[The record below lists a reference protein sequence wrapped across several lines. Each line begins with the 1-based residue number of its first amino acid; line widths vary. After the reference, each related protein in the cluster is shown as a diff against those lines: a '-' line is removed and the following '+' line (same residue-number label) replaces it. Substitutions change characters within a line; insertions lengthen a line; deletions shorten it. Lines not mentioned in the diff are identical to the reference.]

1 MWVCNRFL
9 NVKTFRKEN
18 SNMTAISVILAKP
31 DVGKEEQAKERMKH
45 RAKIMS
51 NNGFT
56 TRVAEGFSG
65 PTAGHLAVQAMTED
79 WTAMGTAL
87 TKMAA
92 DPEFIEWQQNR
103 RKNPIGHMVRRTGLR
118 TVYGEPQ
125 WAEFPV
131 SYYRRY
137 KMPRSNLKKAIELI
151 GEIDSIETM
160 KEHWTISAAVPIT
173 GAEMDMFLAAYQF
186 KSLEVMG
193 QCLDEIGTSEQMQD
207 IVTRASELGNILA
220 ADVAITVA

>member
-1 MWVCNRFL
+1 
-9 NVKTFRKEN
+9 
-18 SNMTAISVILAKP
+18 MTAISVILAKP

-151 GEIDSIETM
+151 AEIDSIETM
-160 KEHWTISAAVPIT
+160 KDDWTISAAVPIT

-207 IVTRASELGNILA
+207 IVTRASELGNILT

>member
-1 MWVCNRFL
+1 
-9 NVKTFRKEN
+9 
-18 SNMTAISVILAKP
+18 MTAISVILAKP

-151 GEIDSIETM
+151 AEIDSIETM
-160 KEHWTISAAVPIT
+160 KDDWTIGAAVPIT

-207 IVTRASELGNILA
+207 IVTRASELGNILT

>member
-1 MWVCNRFL
+1 
-9 NVKTFRKEN
+9 
-18 SNMTAISVILAKP
+18 MTAISVILGKP
-31 DVGKEEQAKERMKH
+31 DAGKEEQAKDRMKH
-45 RAKIMS
+45 RAQIMS

-65 PTAGHLAVQAMTED
+65 PTAGLLAVQATTEN
-79 WTAMGTAL
+79 WTTMGIAL

-103 RKNPIGHMVRRTGLR
+103 RKNPVGHMVRRTGLR

-151 GEIDSIETM
+151 AEIDSIETM
-160 KEHWTISAAVPIT
+160 KDDWTISAAVPIT

-193 QCLDEIGTSEQMQD
+193 QCLDEIGSSEQMQD
-207 IVTRASELGNILA
+207 IVTRASELGNILT

>member
-9 NVKTFRKEN
+9 NVETFRKEN

-207 IVTRASELGNILA
+207 IVTRASELGNILT

>member
-1 MWVCNRFL
+1 
-9 NVKTFRKEN
+9 
-18 SNMTAISVILAKP
+18 MTAISVILGKP
-31 DVGKEEQAKERMKH
+31 DAGKEEEAKDRMKH
-45 RAKIMS
+45 RAQIMS

-65 PTAGHLAVQAMTED
+65 PTAGLLAVQATTEN
-79 WTAMGTAL
+79 WTTMGIAL

-103 RKNPIGHMVRRTGLR
+103 RKNPVGHMVRRTGLR

-160 KEHWTISAAVPIT
+160 KDDWTISAAVPIT

-207 IVTRASELGNILA
+207 IVTRASELGNILT

>member
-1 MWVCNRFL
+1 
-9 NVKTFRKEN
+9 
-18 SNMTAISVILAKP
+18 MTAISVILAKP

-45 RAKIMS
+45 RAQIMS

-103 RKNPIGHMVRRTGLR
+103 RKNPVGHMVRRTGLR

-160 KEHWTISAAVPIT
+160 KDDWTISAAVPIT

>member
-1 MWVCNRFL
+1 MQ
-9 NVKTFRKEN
+9 TFTNHKSFKKEN
-18 SNMTAISVILAKP
+18 TVMTALSVILAKP

-56 TRVAEGFSG
+56 TGVAEGFSG

-207 IVTRASELGNILA
+207 IVTRASELGNILT

>member
-1 MWVCNRFL
+1 
-9 NVKTFRKEN
+9 
-18 SNMTAISVILAKP
+18 MTAISVILAKP

-87 TKMAA
+87 TKMAP

-151 GEIDSIETM
+151 GEIDSIETL
-160 KEHWTISAAVPIT
+160 KDHWTISAAVPIT

-207 IVTRASELGNILA
+207 IVTRASELGNILT

>member
-1 MWVCNRFL
+1 
-9 NVKTFRKEN
+9 
-18 SNMTAISVILAKP
+18 
-31 DVGKEEQAKERMKH
+31 
-45 RAKIMS
+45 
-51 NNGFT
+51 
-56 TRVAEGFSG
+56 
-65 PTAGHLAVQAMTED
+65 MTED

-160 KEHWTISAAVPIT
+160 KDDWTIRAAVPIT
-173 GAEMDMFLAAYQF
+173 CAEMDMFLAAYQF

-207 IVTRASELGNILA
+207 IVTRASELGNILT

>member
-1 MWVCNRFL
+1 
-9 NVKTFRKEN
+9 
-18 SNMTAISVILAKP
+18 MTAISVILAKP

-65 PTAGHLAVQAMTED
+65 PIAGHLPVQAMTED

-151 GEIDSIETM
+151 AEIDSIETM
-160 KEHWTISAAVPIT
+160 KDDWTISAAVPIT

-207 IVTRASELGNILA
+207 IVTRASELGNILT

>member
-1 MWVCNRFL
+1 
-9 NVKTFRKEN
+9 
-18 SNMTAISVILAKP
+18 MTAISVILAKP

-65 PTAGHLAVQAMTED
+65 PTAGHLAVQAMTEV

-160 KEHWTISAAVPIT
+160 KDNWTISAAVPIT

-207 IVTRASELGNILA
+207 IVTRASELGNILT

>member
-18 SNMTAISVILAKP
+18 SNMTAISVILGKP
-31 DVGKEEQAKERMKH
+31 DAGKEEQAKDRMKH
-45 RAKIMS
+45 RAQIMS

-65 PTAGHLAVQAMTED
+65 PTAGLLAVQATTEN
-79 WTAMGTAL
+79 WTTMGTAL

-103 RKNPIGHMVRRTGLR
+103 RKNPIGHMVRLTGLR

-151 GEIDSIETM
+151 AEIDSIETM
-160 KEHWTISAAVPIT
+160 KDDWTISAAVPIT

-207 IVTRASELGNILA
+207 IVTRASELGNILT

>member
-1 MWVCNRFL
+1 
-9 NVKTFRKEN
+9 
-18 SNMTAISVILAKP
+18 MTAISVILAKP

-45 RAKIMS
+45 RAQIMS

-65 PTAGHLAVQAMTED
+65 PTAGHLAVQGATEN
-79 WTAMGTAL
+79 WATMGAAL

-103 RKNPIGHMVRRTGLR
+103 RKNPVGHMVARAGFR

-125 WAEFPV
+125 QWAQFPV

-137 KMPRSNLKKAIELI
+137 KMPKSNLKKAIELV
-151 GEIDSIETM
+151 GEIDSIKTM
-160 KEHWTISAAVPIT
+160 KDHWAISAAVPVT
-173 GAEMDMFLAAYQF
+173 GAEMEMFLAAYQF

-207 IVTRASELGNILA
+207 IVARASELGNLLT

>member
-1 MWVCNRFL
+1 MG
-9 NVKTFRKEN
+9 
-18 SNMTAISVILAKP
+18 KP
-31 DVGKEEQAKERMKH
+31 DAGKEEQAKDRMKH
-45 RAKIMS
+45 RAQIMS

-65 PTAGHLAVQAMTED
+65 PTAGLLAVQATTEN
-79 WTAMGTAL
+79 WTTMGTAL

-103 RKNPIGHMVRRTGLR
+103 RKNPVGHMVRRTGLR

-151 GEIDSIETM
+151 AEIDSIETM
-160 KEHWTISAAVPIT
+160 KDDWTISAAVPIT

-207 IVTRASELGNILA
+207 IVTRASELGNILT

>member
-1 MWVCNRFL
+1 
-9 NVKTFRKEN
+9 
-18 SNMTAISVILAKP
+18 MTAISVILAKP

-160 KEHWTISAAVPIT
+160 KDHWTISAAVPIT

-207 IVTRASELGNILA
+207 IVARASELGDLLT

>member
-1 MWVCNRFL
+1 
-9 NVKTFRKEN
+9 
-18 SNMTAISVILAKP
+18 MTAISVILAKP

-160 KEHWTISAAVPIT
+160 KDHWTISAAVPIT

-207 IVTRASELGNILA
+207 IVTRASELGNILT
-220 ADVAITVA
+220 ADVAITVT

>member
-1 MWVCNRFL
+1 
-9 NVKTFRKEN
+9 
-18 SNMTAISVILAKP
+18 MTAISVILAKP

-65 PTAGHLAVQAMTED
+65 PTAGLLAVQATTEN
-79 WTAMGTAL
+79 WTTMGTAL

-103 RKNPIGHMVRRTGLR
+103 RKNPVGHMVRRTGLR

-137 KMPRSNLKKAIELI
+137 KMPRSNLKKAIELV

-160 KEHWTISAAVPIT
+160 KDHWTISAAVPIT

-207 IVTRASELGNILA
+207 IVTRASELGNILT

>member
-1 MWVCNRFL
+1 
-9 NVKTFRKEN
+9 
-18 SNMTAISVILAKP
+18 MTAISVILAKP

-207 IVTRASELGNILA
+207 IVTRASELGNIST

>member
-1 MWVCNRFL
+1 MQTFNNRKSF
-9 NVKTFRKEN
+9 KKEN
-18 SNMTAISVILAKP
+18 TVMTAISVILAKP

-160 KEHWTISAAVPIT
+160 KDDWTISAAVPIT

-207 IVTRASELGNILA
+207 IVTRASELGNILT

>member
-1 MWVCNRFL
+1 
-9 NVKTFRKEN
+9 
-18 SNMTAISVILAKP
+18 MTAISVILGKP
-31 DVGKEEQAKERMKH
+31 DAGKEEQAKDRMKH
-45 RAKIMS
+45 RAQIMS

-65 PTAGHLAVQAMTED
+65 PTAGQLAVQATTEN
-79 WTAMGTAL
+79 WTTMGIAL

-103 RKNPIGHMVRRTGLR
+103 RKNPVGHMVRRTGLR

-160 KEHWTISAAVPIT
+160 KDDWTISAAVPIT

-207 IVTRASELGNILA
+207 IVTRASELGNILT

>member
-125 WAEFPV
+125 WVEFPV

-207 IVTRASELGNILA
+207 IVTRASELGNILT

>member
-1 MWVCNRFL
+1 
-9 NVKTFRKEN
+9 
-18 SNMTAISVILAKP
+18 MTAISVILGKP
-31 DVGKEEQAKERMKH
+31 DAGKEEEAKDRMKH
-45 RAKIMS
+45 RAQIMS

-65 PTAGHLAVQAMTED
+65 PTAGLLAVQATTEN
-79 WTAMGTAL
+79 WTTMGIAL

-103 RKNPIGHMVRRTGLR
+103 RKNPVGHMVRRTGLR

-151 GEIDSIETM
+151 AEIDSIETM
-160 KEHWTISAAVPIT
+160 KDDWTISAAVPIT

-207 IVTRASELGNILA
+207 IVTRASELGNILT

>member
-1 MWVCNRFL
+1 
-9 NVKTFRKEN
+9 
-18 SNMTAISVILAKP
+18 MTAISVILGKP
-31 DVGKEEQAKERMKH
+31 DAGKEEQAKDRMKH
-45 RAKIMS
+45 RAQIMS

-65 PTAGHLAVQAMTED
+65 PTAGLLAVQATTEN
-79 WTAMGTAL
+79 WTTMGTAL

-207 IVTRASELGNILA
+207 IVTRASELGNILT

>member
-1 MWVCNRFL
+1 
-9 NVKTFRKEN
+9 
-18 SNMTAISVILAKP
+18 MTAISVILAKP
-31 DVGKEEQAKERMKH
+31 DVGKEEQAKERMMH

-51 NNGFT
+51 NNGFS

-125 WAEFPV
+125 WEEFPV

-137 KMPRSNLKKAIELI
+137 KIPRSNLKKAIELV

-160 KEHWTISAAVPIT
+160 KDHWTISAAVPIT

-207 IVTRASELGNILA
+207 IVTRASELGNILT

>member
-1 MWVCNRFL
+1 
-9 NVKTFRKEN
+9 
-18 SNMTAISVILAKP
+18 MTAISVILGKP
-31 DVGKEEQAKERMKH
+31 DAGKEEQAKDRMKH
-45 RAKIMS
+45 RAQIMS

-65 PTAGHLAVQAMTED
+65 PTAGLLAVQATTEN
-79 WTAMGTAL
+79 WTTMGIAL

-103 RKNPIGHMVRRTGLR
+103 RKNPVGHMVRRTGLR

-125 WAEFPV
+125 WADFPV

-160 KEHWTISAAVPIT
+160 KDDWTISAAVPIT

-207 IVTRASELGNILA
+207 IVTRASELGNILT

>member
-1 MWVCNRFL
+1 
-9 NVKTFRKEN
+9 
-18 SNMTAISVILAKP
+18 MTAISVILGKP
-31 DVGKEEQAKERMKH
+31 DAGKEEQAKDRMKH
-45 RAKIMS
+45 RAQIMS

-65 PTAGHLAVQAMTED
+65 PTAGLLAVQATTEN
-79 WTAMGTAL
+79 WTTMGTAL

-103 RKNPIGHMVRRTGLR
+103 RKNPVGHMVRRTGLR

-151 GEIDSIETM
+151 AEIDSIETM
-160 KEHWTISAAVPIT
+160 KDDWTISAAVPIT

-193 QCLDEIGTSEQMQD
+193 QCLDEIGTSEHMQN
-207 IVTRASELGNILA
+207 IVTRASELGNILT

>member
-1 MWVCNRFL
+1 
-9 NVKTFRKEN
+9 
-18 SNMTAISVILAKP
+18 MTAISVILAKP

-51 NNGFT
+51 NNGFS

-65 PTAGHLAVQAMTED
+65 PTAGHLAVQAMTKD

-137 KMPRSNLKKAIELI
+137 KMPRSNLKKAIELF

-160 KEHWTISAAVPIT
+160 KDHWTISAAVPIT

-207 IVTRASELGNILA
+207 IVTRASELGNILT
-220 ADVAITVA
+220 ADVTITVA

>member
-1 MWVCNRFL
+1 
-9 NVKTFRKEN
+9 
-18 SNMTAISVILAKP
+18 MTAISVILAKP

-151 GEIDSIETM
+151 GEIDSIKTM

-207 IVTRASELGNILA
+207 IVTRASELGNILT

>member
-1 MWVCNRFL
+1 
-9 NVKTFRKEN
+9 
-18 SNMTAISVILAKP
+18 MTAISVILGKP
-31 DVGKEEQAKERMKH
+31 DAGKEEQAKDRMKH
-45 RAKIMS
+45 RAQIMS

-65 PTAGHLAVQAMTED
+65 PTAGLLAVQATTEN
-79 WTAMGTAL
+79 WTTMGTAL

-103 RKNPIGHMVRRTGLR
+103 RKNPVGHMVRRTGLR

-160 KEHWTISAAVPIT
+160 KDDWTISAAVPIT

-186 KSLEVMG
+186 KSLEGMG

-207 IVTRASELGNILA
+207 IVTRASELGNILT

>member
-1 MWVCNRFL
+1 
-9 NVKTFRKEN
+9 
-18 SNMTAISVILAKP
+18 MTAISVILAKP

-51 NNGFT
+51 NNGFS

-65 PTAGHLAVQAMTED
+65 PTAGHLAVQAMTEN

-151 GEIDSIETM
+151 GEIDSIKTM
-160 KEHWTISAAVPIT
+160 KDHWTISAAVPIT

-207 IVTRASELGNILA
+207 IVTRASELGNILN

>member
-1 MWVCNRFL
+1 
-9 NVKTFRKEN
+9 
-18 SNMTAISVILAKP
+18 MTAISVILAKP

-45 RAKIMS
+45 RAKIRS
-51 NNGFT
+51 NKGFT
-56 TRVAEGFSG
+56 PRVAEGFSG

-160 KEHWTISAAVPIT
+160 KDHWTISAAVPIT

-207 IVTRASELGNILA
+207 IVTRASELGNILT

>member
-1 MWVCNRFL
+1 
-9 NVKTFRKEN
+9 
-18 SNMTAISVILAKP
+18 MTAISVILAKP

-51 NNGFT
+51 NNGFS

-65 PTAGHLAVQAMTED
+65 PTAGLLAVQAMTED

-92 DPEFIEWQQNR
+92 DPEFLEWQQNR

-160 KEHWTISAAVPIT
+160 KDHWTISAAVPIT

-207 IVTRASELGNILA
+207 IVTRASELGNILT

>member
-1 MWVCNRFL
+1 MQ
-9 NVKTFRKEN
+9 TFTNDKSFKKEN
-18 SNMTAISVILAKP
+18 TVMTAISVILAKP

-160 KEHWTISAAVPIT
+160 KDHWTISAAVPIT

-207 IVTRASELGNILA
+207 IVTRASELGNILT

>member
-1 MWVCNRFL
+1 
-9 NVKTFRKEN
+9 
-18 SNMTAISVILAKP
+18 MTAISVILAKP
-31 DVGKEEQAKERMKH
+31 DVGKEEQAKESMKH

-125 WAEFPV
+125 WAEFPI

-137 KMPRSNLKKAIELI
+137 KMPRSNLKKAIELV

-160 KEHWTISAAVPIT
+160 KDHWTISAAVPIT

-207 IVTRASELGNILA
+207 IVTRASELGNILT

>member
-1 MWVCNRFL
+1 
-9 NVKTFRKEN
+9 
-18 SNMTAISVILAKP
+18 MTAISVILAKP

-87 TKMAA
+87 TKMAT

-207 IVTRASELGNILA
+207 IVTRASELGNILT